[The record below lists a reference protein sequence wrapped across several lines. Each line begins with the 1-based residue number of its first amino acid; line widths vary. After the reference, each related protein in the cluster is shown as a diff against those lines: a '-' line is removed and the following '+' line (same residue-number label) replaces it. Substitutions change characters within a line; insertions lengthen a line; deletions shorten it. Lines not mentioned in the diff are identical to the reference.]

1 MADLN
6 SMQALLSDEGEEGW
20 EEIVDERISKD
31 VNITELKAVA
41 TLAKQCVS
49 PSSQNR
55 PKMREVSQQL
65 LRLGNKRQSRS
76 IKMVSDHAEEA
87 EMT

>member
-1 MADLN
+1 
-6 SMQALLSDEGEEGW
+6 MQALLSVEGEEGW

-31 VNITELKAVA
+31 VNITELKALA

-65 LRLGNKRQSRS
+65 SRLGNKRRNRS
-76 IKMVSDHAEEA
+76 IKMASNHAEVTEV
-87 EMT
+87 T